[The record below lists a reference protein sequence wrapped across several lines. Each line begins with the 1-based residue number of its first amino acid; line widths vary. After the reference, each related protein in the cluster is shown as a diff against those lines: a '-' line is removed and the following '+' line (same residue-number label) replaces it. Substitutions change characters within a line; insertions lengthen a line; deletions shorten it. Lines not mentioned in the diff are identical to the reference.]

1 MTGTAADSIE
11 EKRRQRRWR
20 RWLFNILL
28 LPPALLYILIENL
41 YWAAARAALHA
52 SRLDAINALQRG
64 MKRLPPA
71 AILPLFLV
79 PEAISHLGGWW
90 ATYLLVKRKWWSA
103 VWAGVLIK
111 GFATLLVVWIYQ
123 TCQPAL
129 MSVNWFA
136 RLHGKFQTVR
146 NWMAERTEPARRLC
160 RRLVAGSRSGISRRF
175 LALRS
180 RIANRL
186 GLARK

>member
-1 MTGTAADSIE
+1 MSATADPDAA
-11 EKRRQRRWR
+11 KRRQRRWR
-20 RWLFNILL
+20 RWLVNVLL

-64 MKRLPPA
+64 LKRLPPA
-71 AILPLFLV
+71 AILSLFLI
-79 PEAISHLGGWW
+79 PEVISHLGGWW

-103 VWAGVLIK
+103 VWTGVLIK

-129 MSVNWFA
+129 MSVQWFA
-136 RLHGKFQTVR
+136 WLHGKFQKAR
-146 NWMAERTEPARRLC
+146 NWMAERTEPALRFG
-160 RRLVAGSRSGISRRF
+160 RRLVSGSRSGISRRF

-180 RIANRL
+180 RIASRL
-186 GLARK
+186 GLLRK